1 VLTVDGRGGRVTSYC
16 FLGLWAKQIAGGGGG
31 GGPERHGVATIPGD
45 NIFVASVGGV
55 GVQGRRADV
64 NQSLSRV
71 PPFIPTTPPPT
82 ASAIDVTSTCPLLYY
97 YIPATTII
105 LLLSSYS
112 CCYFRRDFEKR

>member
-1 VLTVDGRGGRVTSYC
+1 MLTVNRRGGRVTSYC
-16 FLGLWAKQIAGGGGG
+16 FLGLRAKQIASGG

-45 NIFVASVGGV
+45 NIFVASVGGW

-71 PPFIPTTPPPT
+71 PPFIPTTPPPA
-82 ASAIDVTSTCPLLYY
+82 ASAVDVTSTCPLLYY

-112 CCYFRRDFEKR
+112 CCYF